1 VIIQTTKVLTNMLA
15 EIITI
20 GDEILIGQIV
30 DTNSA
35 WMAQKLNEEGIR
47 VKQISSVSD
56 DRRHILTALAEAA
69 KRADIIFITGGL
81 GPTKDDITKQTLAE
95 YFNVKLVLNDDALN
109 NVLNIFKRYNR
120 PLLEVN
126 RKQAEVPE
134 NCEIILNNNGTA
146 PGMWFN
152 TDGKIYVSMPGV
164 PFEMKYMMEETV
176 IPKLK
181 QVFKLPVIIHK
192 TILTVGEGESFLAEK
207 IADIENDLP
216 DNIKLAYLPK
226 MGQVRLR
233 LSAYDDATLNDKLEE
248 FAARIVERVGHNVV
262 ALKDIPLEK
271 VVLNNMADKGL
282 TLSAAE
288 SCTGGYISH
297 LITQHAGSSQVF
309 LGGAVTY
316 SNDLKENI
324 LGVKNETLYQFG
336 AVSQETVKEMVE
348 GALRQFK
355 SDYAIAVTGIA
366 GPGGGTDEKPVGTVW
381 IAVANANET
390 VTKKFTFGNKRAQN
404 IERSAVA
411 AFFMLITLIKESKM

>member
-1 VIIQTTKVLTNMLA
+1 MLA

-56 DRRHILTALAEAA
+56 DRQHILAALAEATT
-69 KRADIIFITGGL
+69 RADIIFITGGL

-120 PLLEVN
+120 SLLEVN

-152 TDGKIYVSMPGV
+152 VDSKIYVSMPGV

-181 QVFKLPVIIHK
+181 TELKLPVIIHK

-216 DNIKLAYLPK
+216 ANIKLAYLPK

-233 LSAYDDATLNDKLEE
+233 LSAYSDGETPLNDKLEE
-248 FAARIVERVGHNVV
+248 FASRIVERVGDNVV
-262 ALKDIPLEK
+262 AQEDIPLEK
-271 VVLNNMADKGL
+271 VILNHMADKGL
-282 TLSAAE
+282 TLSVAE
-288 SCTGGYISH
+288 SCTGGYVSH
-297 LITQHAGSSQVF
+297 LITQHEGSSQVF

-336 AVSQETVKEMVE
+336 AVSQETVTEMVE

-355 SDYAIAVTGIA
+355 SDYALAITGIA
-366 GPGGGTDEKPVGTVW
+366 GPGGGTQEKPVGTVW
-381 IAVANANET
+381 IAVANANKT
-390 VTKKFTFGNKRAQN
+390 VVKKFTFGNKRLQN

-411 AFFMLITLIKESKM
+411 AFFMLITLLK

>member
-1 VIIQTTKVLTNMLA
+1 MLA

-56 DRRHILTALAEAA
+56 NREHILKALAEAA
-69 KRADIIFITGGL
+69 GRADVIFITGGL
-81 GPTKDDITKQTLAE
+81 GPTKDDITKLTLAE
-95 YFNVKLVLNDDALN
+95 YFNVGLVLNDEALI
-109 NVLNIFKRYNR
+109 NVENIFKKYNR

-126 RKQAEVPE
+126 RKQAEVPQ

-152 TDGKIYVSMPGV
+152 VDGKIYISMPGV
-164 PFEMKYMMEETV
+164 PFEMMYMMEDTV

-181 QVFKLPVIIHK
+181 TTLKLRVIIHK
-192 TILTVGEGESFLAEK
+192 TILTVGEGESFLAER

-216 DNIKLAYLPK
+216 ENIKLAYLPK

-233 LSAYDDATLNDKLEE
+233 LSAYGDNETGLQQKLDE
-248 FAARIVERVGHNVV
+248 FTSRIVERVGHNVV
-262 ALKDIPLEK
+262 ALQDIPLEK
-271 VVLNNMADKGL
+271 VILNYMAGKGL
-282 TLSAAE
+282 TLSVAE
-288 SCTGGYISH
+288 SCTGGYVSH
-297 LITQHAGSSQVF
+297 LLTQHAGSSEVF
-309 LGGAVTY
+309 FGGAVTY
-316 SNDLKENI
+316 SYDLKESV

-336 AVSQETVKEMVE
+336 AVSQETVTEMVE

-355 SDYAIAVTGIA
+355 SDYAVAITGIA
-366 GPGGGTDEKPVGTVW
+366 GPGGGTEDKPVGTVW
-381 IAVANANET
+381 IAVANANKT
-390 VTKKFTFGNKRAQN
+390 VAKKFTFGNKRIQN

-411 AFFMLITLIKESKM
+411 AFFMLITLLKES